1 MRTWRSIMS
10 PSSEQI
16 QPQRLLD
23 AADAVLEAVI
33 EVGKDFDGLYVH
45 PPQLMGSKLQPECLC
60 EYYVFEVEEAT
71 KFLVRL
77 GMLPAEAPS
86 A

>member
-1 MRTWRSIMS
+1 VEVDHESLVRANTTAATAGRS
-10 PSSEQI
+10 
-16 QPQRLLD
+16 RRR
-23 AADAVLEAVI
+23 VEAVI

>member
-1 MRTWRSIMS
+1 MS

-16 QPQRLLD
+16 QPERLLD

-45 PPQLMGSKLQPECLC
+45 PPQLMGSKIQPQCLC

-71 KFLVRL
+71 RFLVRL
-77 GMLPAEAPS
+77 GVLPAEATS

>member
-1 MRTWRSIMS
+1 MS
-10 PSSEQI
+10 LSSEQL
-16 QPQRLLD
+16 QPERLLD

-33 EVGKDFDGLYVH
+33 EVKRDFDGLYVH

-60 EYYVFEVEEAT
+60 EFYVFEVEEAT

-77 GMLPAEAPS
+77 GVIPAEATS
-86 A
+86 G

>member
-1 MRTWRSIMS
+1 MS
-10 PSSEQI
+10 LSSEQI
-16 QPQRLLD
+16 QPERLLD

-60 EYYVFEVEEAT
+60 EFYVFEVEEAT
-71 KFLVRL
+71 RFLMRL
-77 GMLPAEAPS
+77 GVLPARATS